1 MAWQRA
7 VRTFWPLPTFLY
19 SLFPRGG
26 WTHALGG
33 RLSLDNLRMGT
44 TALIV
49 ICSSPS
55 LQRRKEWLLS
65 TLHPTLYML
74 TPNTDL
80 APTGLGRVE
89 SLPWGMNIK
98 TLGWLLPMVIRSK
111 ALPCSDVP
119 MTGLQQQKAA
129 EGEDS
134 SCNRL
139 GRKRGS
145 SGRPGPPDG
154 CQRAWVLCRL
164 LSQNLNCPG
173 AGCTGNPPL
182 YHGSPRLVTNRQQ
195 ILSLNHCTLGGRNSL
210 FCPFYR

>member
-7 VRTFWPLPTFLY
+7 VRTFWPPPIFLY
-19 SLFPRGG
+19 SLFPRVGC
-26 WTHALGG
+26 TLASGG
-33 RLSLDNLRMGT
+33 RLSSDNLRIGT
-44 TALIV
+44 TALTV

-55 LQRRKEWLLS
+55 LQRRKGWLLS
-65 TLHPTLYML
+65 TLHPTLYVW

-98 TLGWLLPMVIRSK
+98 TLGWLLPTVIRSK
-111 ALPCSDVP
+111 ALPRSAVP

-129 EGEDS
+129 AGEDS

-145 SGRPGPPDG
+145 SGGQDPLMGARGLG
-154 CQRAWVLCRL
+154 CCAD
-164 LSQNLNCPG
+164 
-173 AGCTGNPPL
+173 
-182 YHGSPRLVTNRQQ
+182 
-195 ILSLNHCTLGGRNSL
+195 
-210 FCPFYR
+210 FYLRI